1 MTEMIE
7 RVARVIW
14 ERVNLG
20 GTTWEDYAPTAK
32 AAIEAMREPTKEM
45 EEAGDD
51 LDDWGV
57 PSDPGSGNASALAH
71 WHAMIGAALV
81 EQEAEKAK

>member
-7 RVARVIW
+7 RVALVLEPKCRAFGRGEMPMSVAR
-14 ERVNLG
+14 EF
-20 GTTWEDYAPTAK
+20 AK
-32 AAIEAMREPTKEM
+32 AAIEAMRDPTKAM
-45 EEAGDD
+45 EDAADD

-71 WHAMIGAALV
+71 WDVMIAVALGDT
-81 EQEAEKAK
+81 KK